1 MISQSLN
8 GVIFTNNRKK
18 EDEFLM
24 KKALMIFILTLS
36 LLATA
41 GAAFSEDMAKG
52 GTFNGKYYS
61 SVTVKVLDMGE
72 GRFQINFSSTGTLV
86 SDTKEGFLH
95 LAAVYTLG
103 TGHAAE
109 GVVVETGSTV
119 ITATDG
125 DKVYATFK
133 GSGALR
139 EHSNGVVT
147 FTGGTGRY
155 TGIQGEGEY
164 TRFPLPLATEGV
176 WTSMDIVKTNYK
188 LP

>member
-1 MISQSLN
+1 
-8 GVIFTNNRKK
+8 
-18 EDEFLM
+18 M

-36 LLATA
+36 LLTTA

-52 GTFNGKYYS
+52 GTFTGKYYS
-61 SVTVKVLDMGE
+61 SVTLKVLDMSE
-72 GRFQINFSSTGTLV
+72 GRFQMNFSSTGTLV

-103 TGHAAE
+103 TGYAAD
-109 GVVVETGSTV
+109 GVVVVTGSMV
-119 ITATDG
+119 FTATDG
-125 DKVYATFK
+125 DKVYATVK

-139 EHSNGVVT
+139 GQSNGVVT

-164 TRFPLPLATEGV
+164 TRFPLPPATVGV

>member
-41 GAAFSEDMAKG
+41 GAVFGEEMAKA
-52 GTFNGKYYS
+52 GTFTGKYYS
-61 SVTVKVLDMGE
+61 SVTVKLLDMGE
-72 GRFQINFSSTGTLV
+72 GRFQINTLV
-86 SDTKEGFLH
+86 SDTEEGFLH

-164 TRFPLPLATEGV
+164 TRFPLPPATVGV

>member
-1 MISQSLN
+1 
-8 GVIFTNNRKK
+8 
-18 EDEFLM
+18 M

-41 GAAFSEDMAKG
+41 GAVFGEEMAKG
-52 GTFNGKYYS
+52 GTFTGKYYS
-61 SVTVKVLDMGE
+61 SVTVKVLDMSE
-72 GRFQINFSSTGTLV
+72 GRFQMNFSSTGTLV
-86 SDTKEGFLH
+86 SDNEEGFLH

-109 GVVVETGSTV
+109 GVVVYTGSMV
-119 ITATDG
+119 FTATDG
-125 DKVYATFK
+125 DKVYATVK
-133 GSGALR
+133 GSGAVR

-164 TRFPLPLATEGV
+164 TRFPLPPATEGV
-176 WTSMDIVKTNYK
+176 WTSMGIVTGNYK

>member
-1 MISQSLN
+1 
-8 GVIFTNNRKK
+8 
-18 EDEFLM
+18 M

-41 GAAFSEDMAKG
+41 GAVFGEEIAKG
-52 GTFNGKYYS
+52 ETFTGKYYS
-61 SVTVKVLDMGE
+61 SVTVKVLDMSE

-86 SDTKEGFLH
+86 SDTEEGFLH

-109 GVVVETGSTV
+109 GVLVYTGSMV
-119 ITATDG
+119 LTATDG
-125 DKVYATFK
+125 DKVYATVK
-133 GSGALR
+133 GSGAVR

-147 FTGGTGRY
+147 FTSGTGRY
-155 TGIQGEGEY
+155 TGIQGESEY
-164 TRFPLPLATEGV
+164 TQFPLPPATEGV
-176 WTSMDIVKTNYK
+176 WTSMGIVKGNYK